1 MTNNEI
7 ERLRYRRQYVL
18 LPFQTECPFQNE
30 LYVVD
35 DKYTLYTHIDLTVT
49 LAESDDTKLFLLG
62 DIFDFAHTGHNNLQ
76 ILNSL
81 LKLSFTSLLSH
92 ISRYNGR
99 FVLIFS
105 SKGQIKIL
113 HDAASARKVYYFRHQ
128 TGVCCASQ
136 QHLLAKI
143 LNLGFTHDAVR
154 ARFYNSKEFR
164 VLNHSNIGN
173 TTCYDGMLQLIP
185 NHYLELTTSASV
197 RYWPSKRI
205 ESRSFDE
212 VVDHSSRILK
222 GHMESIINR
231 HKVMLPVTAGKDSRL
246 LLSATANHTDKV
258 FYYINKES
266 WLNEKSMDIAIPS
279 KLLRKLGI
287 SYNIIDPYVPLDE
300 DFKKV
305 YFENNP
311 LASELYLPLIYNY
324 YLNFSDRINMPGI
337 FINVAEDIYETKGE
351 PLSPAL
357 MAHFMHTEKFSVATE
372 YLTNWYKES
381 KDICAECN
389 IDVLYLLYWE
399 ERIANW
405 GTQIQIDKDIAQ
417 EDIIPFNS
425 RLLIETMLQADVVER
440 ERPDF
445 RLTYE
450 MTRKLWPQTLQ
461 MPINPHLKQTVL
473 MISKTMGVMKPAKYL
488 YYLSV
493 YPILERMRLYLQA
506 KKLS

>member
-1 MTNNEI
+1 
-7 ERLRYRRQYVL
+7 
-18 LPFQTECPFQNE
+18 
-30 LYVVD
+30 
-35 DKYTLYTHIDLTVT
+35 
-49 LAESDDTKLFLLG
+49 
-62 DIFDFAHTGHNNLQ
+62 
-76 ILNSL
+76 
-81 LKLSFTSLLSH
+81 
-92 ISRYNGR
+92 
-99 FVLIFS
+99 
-105 SKGQIKIL
+105 
-113 HDAASARKVYYFRHQ
+113 
-128 TGVCCASQ
+128 
-136 QHLLAKI
+136 
-143 LNLGFTHDAVR
+143 
-154 ARFYNSKEFR
+154 
-164 VLNHSNIGN
+164 
-173 TTCYDGMLQLIP
+173 
-185 NHYLELTTSASV
+185 
-197 RYWPSKRI
+197 
-205 ESRSFDE
+205 
-212 VVDHSSRILK
+212 
-222 GHMESIINR
+222 MESIINR

-279 KLLRKLGI
+279 KLLHKLGI
-287 SYNIIDPYVPLDE
+287 CYNIIDPYIPIDE

-351 PLSPAL
+351 PLSPSL

-372 YLTNWYKES
+372 YLTKWYKES